1 VLSALPRDIRNIVT
15 LRTVRIMAN
24 RISHCAPDPAPKAIG
39 IDPMTMFEEE
49 G

>member
-1 VLSALPRDIRNIVT
+1 
-15 LRTVRIMAN
+15 MAN

>member
-1 VLSALPRDIRNIVT
+1 MMT
-15 LRTVRIMAN
+15 LRTVVIVAN

-49 G
+49 GYDCA